1 MIGFSRIY
9 LNEAQ
14 QAREDGDAAARAA
27 SLVGQPRAELLGET
41 MGVFATYELGDF
53 ESMEGYLTRTMR
65 LARQL
70 GARRFEAQALEMKA
84 RMLLDTGR
92 RKEAADMLREALAM
106 CQEVGTQFC
115 GPKVASALARAAE
128 GAECRCPG

>member
-1 MIGFSRIY
+1 MRSAFEYFSQCVSLSREHGFGKIEVANRSMIGFSRIY
-9 LNEAQ
+9 LNEVHL
-14 QAREDGDAAARAA
+14 AREDGDAAARAA

-53 ESMEGYLTRTMR
+53 GSMEGYLTRKMQ

-84 RMLLDTGR
+84 RVLLDTGQ
-92 RKEAADMLREALAM
+92 RKEA
-106 CQEVGTQFC
+106 TH
-115 GPKVASALARAAE
+115 ASR
-128 GAECRCPG
+128 